1 MYMIKVQWV
10 NYNTSP
16 DYAIPD
22 LGWLGFKTYYEEHSD
37 HADEVNWLLPI
48 CDSSGTDAEFL
59 AQLIVDRAPD
69 LVSFSTYVWN
79 AGLNHTVAKEVKR
92 LLPAVKIVFG
102 GPHIEHKYR
111 KDFFVQNTHVDI
123 VCHVDAYGEVFFKDL
138 IDQVVQRNYKPS
150 EITYAVYPS
159 KTKMQMESTK
169 TFFKRSYQWPR
180 KIYEKNKDYIDQLIQ
195 NNPHGQLYFLAET
208 SRGCPFG
215 CVFCEW
221 GGGINSKVS
230 FKPTEYVLE
239 DIDFFLDNYKP
250 VVIGFT
256 DANFGIIE
264 RDVDIVKHIA
274 QKRKEHP
281 QVREFY
287 LYGQSKVNKTILFQ
301 IYEELAKI
309 NLMDE
314 TVKISVQD
322 FEEHVLKN
330 IERTDVDW
338 RSHRDFLND
347 LLTRYNYDHLTIK
360 YEMILGLPGSTLDT
374 FYKSFDY
381 LGSTTPQ
388 RYTWWLL
395 PTSPAANPEY
405 KNKFKLGTIKN
416 VSRWAHNEMDFDFA
430 SSRQLIHDP
439 RYGQDTEIVV
449 ESSTYTKDDWI
460 EMFLVNEMYY
470 AMISSG
476 LIIAPVKYLE
486 NHRQDVSLSGNLR
499 ELMRGIL
506 YGNNHLDELQKL
518 MIADILNQIKS
529 CIHNGESVD
538 LTRVQ
543 LPKTFPIPGDIAV
556 RAFWLF
562 VFMIDIRSFY
572 TNLLTWADKIKDP
585 LLKESIEWN
594 SEFLITL
601 EYDPTVGKVVQAARD
616 WHDITF
622 NKGTIDPAPIEYQ
635 ISDQHLIEGGPEI
648 MWHHY
653 PIEYRLIKDFVKY
666 CGSVEKLK
674 TFQRFKKVIL

>member
-1 MYMIKVQWV
+1 MINVQWV

-22 LGWLGFKTYYEEHSD
+22 LGWLSFKTYYEENSD
-37 HADEVNWLLPI
+37 KSQDVNWLMPV
-48 CDSSGTDAEFL
+48 CDSSGTDSEYL
-59 AQLIVDRAPD
+59 ARLIVDRSPD
-69 LVSFSTYVWN
+69 LVAFSTYVWN
-79 AGLNHTVAKEVKR
+79 VGLNHSVAQIVRKMM
-92 LLPAVKIVFG
+92 PDVKIVFG

-111 KDFFVQNTHVDI
+111 KDFFQRNPHVDL
-123 VCHVDAYGEVFFKDL
+123 VCHVDAYGEAFFKDL
-138 IDQVVQRNYKPS
+138 LDQLVDNNYSPAD
-150 EITYAVYPS
+150 ITYAVYPS
-159 KTKMQMESTK
+159 KTRFQLESTK
-169 TFFKRSYQWPR
+169 TFYKRGYQWPR
-180 KIYEKNKDYIDQLIQ
+180 KIYEKNKDYIDQLIA
-195 NNPHGQLYFLAET
+195 NNPQGQLYYLAET

-239 DIDFFLDNYKP
+239 DLDFFLDTYKP
-250 VVIGFT
+250 IVVGFT

-264 RDVDIVKHIA
+264 RDIDITKHFA
-274 QKRKEHP
+274 SKRPDHP
-281 QVREFY
+281 QIREFY
-287 LYGQSKVNKTILFQ
+287 LYGQSKVNKKILFQ

-314 TVKISVQD
+314 TVKVSVQD

-330 IERTDVDW
+330 IDRTDVDW
-338 RSHRDFLND
+338 RGHRDFLNE
-347 LLTRYNYDHLTIK
+347 LLSKYNYDHLTIK
-360 YEMILGLPGSTLDT
+360 YEMILGLPGSNLDT

-388 RYTWWLL
+388 RYTWWML
-395 PTSPAANPEY
+395 PTSPAANPDY
-405 KNKFKLGTIKN
+405 RNKYKLGTIKN
-416 VSRWAHNEMDFDFA
+416 VSRWAHNEIDYDFS

-439 RYGQDTEIVV
+439 RYGEDTEIVV
-449 ESSTYTKDDWI
+449 ESDSYTKDDWI

-476 LIIAPVKYLE
+476 LMLAPIRYLE
-486 NHRQDVSLSGNLR
+486 THRPDVSLSATLR
-499 ELMRGIL
+499 KLMSSIL
-506 YGNNHLDELQKL
+506 YGNNNLDALQKT
-518 MIADILNQIKS
+518 MIADVLEQIRGRVYS
-529 CIHNGESVD
+529 GESVD

-543 LPKTFPIPGDIAV
+543 LPKAFPLPGDIAV

-572 TNLLTWADKIKDP
+572 SNLTEWADEIGDP
-585 LLKESIEWN
+585 LLRESIDWN

-601 EYDPTVGKVVQAARD
+601 EYDPTAGKVVKAPRD
-616 WHDITF
+616 WHEITF
-622 NKGTIDPAPIEYQ
+622 NKGSLDSDPVIYTVN
-635 ISDQHLIEGGPEI
+635 DKHLIEGGPEI
-648 MWHHY
+648 MWHRY
-653 PIEYRLIKDFVKY
+653 PIEYRLIRDFVKY

-674 TFQRFKKVIL
+674 TFQRFKKEYASR